1 MHEEHV
7 KVNALVTIEGIVE
20 DIIFSN
26 ESNGYTVCDVKD
38 NKEIITAVGFMP
50 FVSVGESIKI
60 TGRWVEHPD
69 YGEQLKV
76 ECYEKLLPKT
86 SEAIE
91 KYLASGVL
99 KGIGPATAA
108 KIVKKFGDETL
119 NIIGFKSQ
127 QLSLVRGISLEKAI
141 KIGQAFNEQ
150 QGLRNV
156 MLFFQEYGISPVHS
170 MKIYKIFGDRAIDEI
185 KENPYKLSE
194 QIFGITFKIA
204 DRLAMSL
211 GIDPMSIYRVCSGIK
226 HVLTQSATNGH
237 TYLPEEKLIEQ
248 TSQLL
253 DVEIDQIRDACIKLL
268 LDKAIY
274 MDKGADCNKI
284 YLSSFYNAELS
295 VCKKLIGLSTVEF
308 KNDPLELEKRINEIQ
323 EEEGIVFAQN
333 QLMAVKEALA
343 HGVII
348 ITGGPGTGKT
358 TIIKSIIKL
367 MQRDGF
373 SVALTAPT
381 GRAAKRMTETTGF
394 ESKTI
399 HRLLEIGYNS
409 DNDEMVFSRSD
420 TNPVEADAII
430 VDEMS
435 MVDVI
440 LMNSLLKAIEPGTRL
455 ILVGDVD
462 QLPSVGPGC
471 VLKDIIASNM
481 IGMVRLTDIFRQAE
495 ESMIVVNAHR
505 INKGDMPFLNVKGK
519 DFFFMPRNNGD
530 EIVSTIAELCYKR
543 LPAKYDYDPMKQIQV
558 LTPTKKGPTG
568 VLNMNKV
575 LQKYLNPEERSKRE
589 KAYRDFIFREGDRVM
604 QIRNNYTIR
613 WEKSG
618 LFTSEG
624 QGVFNGDTGI
634 ILEIDNDEH
643 FIKVLFDDDKIVEY
657 DFSILDELEL
667 AYAITI
673 HKSQGSEFPA
683 VIIPLYSGPE
693 ILLTRNLLY
702 TAITRAKDIVILVGY
717 EGILKLMVNN
727 LREMQRYSSLS
738 ERLIGGFAG
747 ICF

>member
-1 MHEEHV
+1 M
-7 KVNALVTIEGIVE
+7 NALVTIEGIVE
-20 DIIFSN
+20 DIIYTN
-26 ESNGYTVCDVKD
+26 EANGYTVCDVKD
-38 NKEIITAVGFMP
+38 DKEIITAVGFMP
-50 FVSVGESIKI
+50 FISIGESIKI
-60 TGRWVEHPD
+60 IGKWVEHPD

-86 SEAIE
+86 ADAIE

-108 KIVKKFGDETL
+108 KIVKKFGDDTL
-119 NIIGFKSQ
+119 NIIGFKPQ
-127 QLSLVRGISLEKAI
+127 QLSLIRGISLEKAI
-141 KIGQAFNEQ
+141 KIGQDFNEQ

-226 HVLTQSATNGH
+226 HVLTQSAVNGH
-237 TYLPEEKLIEQ
+237 TYLPEEKLLEL

-253 DVEIDQIRDACIKLL
+253 EVEIDQIRDACIKLL

-274 MDKGADCNKI
+274 MDKSAEGNRV
-284 YLSSFYNAELS
+284 YLSTFYNAELS
-295 VCKKLIGLSTVEF
+295 VCKRLIGLSTVEF
-308 KNDPLELEKRINEIQ
+308 KNDAIELEKRINDIQ
-323 EEEGIVFAQN
+323 EEEGIVFAEN
-333 QLMAVKEALA
+333 QLVAVKEALA
-343 HGVII
+343 HGVIV

-373 SVALTAPT
+373 NVALTAPT

-394 ESKTI
+394 EAKTI
-399 HRLLEIGYNS
+399 HRLLEIGYSS
-409 DNDEMVFSRSD
+409 DNDEMVFTKSD
-420 TNPVEADAII
+420 SNPIEADAII

-435 MVDVI
+435 MVDII

-471 VLKDIIASNM
+471 VLKDIISSNM
-481 IGMVRLTDIFRQAE
+481 IGIVRLTEIFRQAE

-505 INKGDMPFLNVKGK
+505 INKGDLPHLNVKGK
-519 DFFFMPRNNGD
+519 DFFFMPRNSGD
-530 EIVSTIAELCYKR
+530 QIVSTIAELCYKR

-575 LQKYLNPEERSKRE
+575 LQKYLNPEERTKRE
-589 KAYRDFIFREGDRVM
+589 KAYRDFVFREGDRVM

-634 ILEIDNDEH
+634 IIEIDNDEH
-643 FIKVLFDDDKIVEY
+643 FVKVLFDDDKIVEY

-702 TAITRAKDIVILVGY
+702 TAITRAKDMVILVGY
-717 EGILKLMVNN
+717 ENVLRLMINN
-727 LREMQRYSSLS
+727 LKEMQRYSSLS
-738 ERLIGGFAG
+738 ERLISGFAG

>member
-20 DIIFSN
+20 DIIYTN
-26 ESNGYTVCDVKD
+26 EANGYTVCDVKD
-38 NKEIITAVGFMP
+38 DKEIITAVGFMP
-50 FVSVGESIKI
+50 FISIGESIKI
-60 TGRWVEHPD
+60 IGKWVEHPD

-86 SEAIE
+86 ADAIE

-108 KIVKKFGDETL
+108 KIVKKFGDDTL
-119 NIIGFKSQ
+119 NIIGFKPQ
-127 QLSLVRGISLEKAI
+127 QLSLIRGISLEKAI
-141 KIGQAFNEQ
+141 KIGQDFNEQ

-226 HVLTQSATNGH
+226 HVLTQSAVNGH
-237 TYLPEEKLIEQ
+237 TYLPEEKLLEL

-253 DVEIDQIRDACIKLL
+253 EVEIDQIRDACIKLL

-274 MDKGADCNKI
+274 MDKSAEGNRV
-284 YLSSFYNAELS
+284 YLSTFYNAELS
-295 VCKKLIGLSTVEF
+295 VCKRLIGLSTVEF
-308 KNDPLELEKRINEIQ
+308 KNDAIELEKRINDIQ
-323 EEEGIVFAQN
+323 EEEGIVFAEN
-333 QLMAVKEALA
+333 QLVAVKEALA
-343 HGVII
+343 HGVIV

-373 SVALTAPT
+373 NVALTAPT

-394 ESKTI
+394 EAKTI
-399 HRLLEIGYNS
+399 HRLLEIGYSS
-409 DNDEMVFSRSD
+409 DNDEMVFTKSD
-420 TNPVEADAII
+420 SNPIEADAII

-435 MVDVI
+435 MVDII

-471 VLKDIIASNM
+471 VLKDIISSNM
-481 IGMVRLTDIFRQAE
+481 IGIVRLTEIFRQAE

-505 INKGDMPFLNVKGK
+505 INKGDLPHLNVKGK
-519 DFFFMPRNNGD
+519 DFFFMPRNSGD
-530 EIVSTIAELCYKR
+530 QIVSTIAELCYKR

-575 LQKYLNPEERSKRE
+575 LQKYLNPEERTKRE
-589 KAYRDFIFREGDRVM
+589 KAYRDFVFREGDRVM

-634 ILEIDNDEH
+634 IIEIDNDEH
-643 FIKVLFDDDKIVEY
+643 FVKVLFDDDKIVEY

-702 TAITRAKDIVILVGY
+702 TAITRAKDMVILVGY
-717 EGILKLMVNN
+717 ENVLRLMINN
-727 LREMQRYSSLS
+727 LKEMQRYSSLS
-738 ERLIGGFAG
+738 ERLISGFAG

>member
-1 MHEEHV
+1 MDE
-7 KVNALVTIEGIVE
+7 LVIIEGTVE
-20 DIIFSN
+20 DIIFAN
-26 ESNGYTVCDVKD
+26 EANGYTVCDVKD
-38 NKEIITAVGFMP
+38 SKDLITAVGFMP
-50 FVSVGESIKI
+50 FISVGESIKI

-69 YGEQLKV
+69 YGEQFKV

-91 KYLASGVL
+91 RYLASGVL

-108 KIVKKFGDETL
+108 KIVKKFGEDTL
-119 NIIGFKSQ
+119 NIIGFKPQ
-127 QLSLVRGISLEKAI
+127 QLSLIKGISLEKAI

-170 MKIYKIFGDRAIDEI
+170 MKIYKVFGDRAIDEI

-204 DRLAMSL
+204 DKLAMSL

-226 HVLTQSATNGH
+226 HVLTLSATNGH
-237 TYLPEEKLIEQ
+237 TYLPEEKLMEM

-253 DVEIDQIRDACIKLL
+253 DVEIDQIKDACIRLL
-268 LDKAIY
+268 MDKAIF
-274 MDKGADCNKI
+274 MDKGSDGNRI
-284 YLSSFYNAELS
+284 YLSTFYNAEVS
-295 VCKKLIGLSTVEF
+295 VCKKLILLSSVEF
-308 KNDPLELEKRINEIQ
+308 NNDPEKLEKRIIDIQ
-323 EEEGIVFAQN
+323 EEEGIVLAEN
-333 QLMAVKEALA
+333 QLLAVKEALT

-358 TIIKSIIKL
+358 TIKKSIIKL
-367 MQRDGF
+367 MQSEGYN
-373 SVALTAPT
+373 VALTAPT

-394 ESKTI
+394 EAKTI

-409 DNDEMVFSRSD
+409 DNDEMLFTKSD
-420 TNPVEADAII
+420 TNPIEADAII

-435 MVDVI
+435 MVDIV
-440 LMNSLLKAIEPGTRL
+440 LMNSLLKAVEPGTRL

-462 QLPSVGPGC
+462 QLPSVGAGC
-471 VLKDIIASNM
+471 VLKDIIASDM
-481 IGMVRLTDIFRQAE
+481 IRLVRLTDIFRQAE

-505 INKGDMPFLNVKGK
+505 INKGDMPYLNVKGK

-530 EIVSTIAELCYKR
+530 QIVSTIAELCYKR
-543 LPAKYDYDPMKQIQV
+543 LPATYDYDPMKQIQV

-575 LQKYLNPEERSKRE
+575 LQKYLNPEDRSKRE
-589 KAYRDFIFREGDRVM
+589 KAYRDFVFREGDRVM
-604 QIRNNYTIR
+604 QIRNNYSLR
-613 WEKSG
+613 WEKIG
-618 LFTSEG
+618 LFSSEG
-624 QGVFNGDTGI
+624 QGVFNGDSGI
-634 ILEIDNDEH
+634 IHEIDNDEH
-643 FIKVLFDDDKIVEY
+643 FIKVVFDDDKIVEY

-667 AYAITI
+667 AYTITI

-683 VIIPLYSGPE
+683 VIIPLFNGPE

-702 TAITRAKDIVILVGY
+702 TAITRAKDMVILVGY
-717 EGILKLMVNN
+717 ESILKLMVNN
-727 LREMQRYSSLS
+727 LREMQRFSSLS
-738 ERLIGGFAG
+738 EKLISGFTG
-747 ICF
+747 ICL

>member
-1 MHEEHV
+1 V
-7 KVNALVTIEGIVE
+7 DALVTIEGTVE
-20 DIIFSN
+20 DIIYTN
-26 ESNGYTVCDVKD
+26 EANGYTVCDVKNGKD
-38 NKEIITAVGFMP
+38 LVTAVGIMP
-50 FVSVGESIKI
+50 FLTIGESVKI
-60 TGRWVEHPD
+60 MGRWIEHPD
-69 YGEQLKV
+69 YGEQFKV
-76 ECYEKLLPKT
+76 EYYEKLLPKT

-108 KIVKKFGDETL
+108 KIVKKFGEDTL
-119 NIIGFKSQ
+119 NIIGFKPQ
-127 QLSLVRGISLEKAI
+127 QLSLVKGISLEKAI

-156 MLFFQEYGISPVHS
+156 MLFFQEYGISPSHS
-170 MKIYKIFGDRAIDEI
+170 MKIYKVFGDRAIDEI

-211 GIDPMSIYRVCSGIK
+211 GIDPMSIYRLCSGIK
-226 HVLTQSATNGH
+226 HVLTLSATNGH
-237 TYLPEEKLIEQ
+237 TYLPEEKLMKM

-253 DVEIDQIRDACIKLL
+253 DVQIDQIKDACIRLL
-268 LDKAIY
+268 MDKAIF
-274 MDKGADCNKI
+274 MDKGPDCNRI
-284 YLSSFYNAELS
+284 YLSALYNAEIS
-295 VCKKLIGLSTVEF
+295 VCRKLIMLSSVEF
-308 KNDPLELEKRINEIQ
+308 KNDTAELEKRINDIE
-323 EEEGIVFAQN
+323 EEEGIVFAEN
-333 QLMAVKEALA
+333 QLLALKEALA

-367 MQRDGF
+367 MQSEGHN
-373 SVALTAPT
+373 VALTAPT

-394 ESKTI
+394 EAKTI
-399 HRLLEIGYNS
+399 HRLLEIGYSS
-409 DNDEMVFSRSD
+409 DNDEMVFTKSD
-420 TNPVEADAII
+420 ANPIEADAII

-435 MVDVI
+435 MVDII
-440 LMNSLLKAIEPGTRL
+440 LMNNLLKAVEPGTRL

-462 QLPSVGPGC
+462 QLPSVGAGN

-481 IGMVRLTDIFRQAE
+481 IGIVRLTDIFRQAE

-505 INKGDMPFLNVKGK
+505 INKGDMPYLNVKGK

-530 EIVSTIAELCYKR
+530 QIVSTIAELCYKR
-543 LPAKYDYDPMKQIQV
+543 LPATYNYDPMKQIQV

-575 LQKYLNPEERSKRE
+575 LQKHLNSEDRSKRE

-604 QIRNNYTIR
+604 QIRNNYSIK
-613 WEKSG
+613 WEKPGFFS
-618 LFTSEG
+618 SEG

-634 ILEIDNDEH
+634 IHEIDNDEH
-643 FIKVLFDDDKIVEY
+643 FIKVIFDDDKIVEY
-657 DFSILDELEL
+657 DFSILDELEP

-673 HKSQGSEFPA
+673 HKSQGSEFPV

-693 ILLTRNLLY
+693 VLLTRNLLY
-702 TAITRAKDIVILVGY
+702 TAITRAKDMVILVGY
-717 EGILKLMVNN
+717 ESVLKLMVNN

-738 ERLIGGFAG
+738 EKLVRGFTV
-747 ICF
+747 